1 MSLLNER
8 KKRGKDIG
16 RYFLKMK
23 HEGKKSTEEEKL
35 RSNGSK

>member
-23 HEGKKSTEEEKL
+23 HEGKKAQKK
-35 RSNGSK
+35 RS